1 MSSVY
6 DALTKAGKHTETSG
20 VLTLPW
26 QRISPGWKIMML
38 VLAVVF
44 VLIVNQLMAR
54 VLRTQMDESAVIM
67 TTNLSDAA
75 ASYLASKDMLR
86 LRTTVTKYARLSRV
100 AYVFVRDRDGEVI
113 AHSAATF
120 SPELQQGVTFG
131 QDSQVSRRELTLEGR
146 SIYETRAP
154 ILDGQLGSAYIGISA
169 DAVDREIYQALFMFV
184 WPMTF
189 GIFAAVIV
197 VVILAQPSI
206 RALRRLIEL
215 RLLFSNRHVIDLWRA
230 AGRGRDPHKSTTMLH
245 TEQK

>member
-6 DALTKAGKHTETSG
+6 DALTKAGKHTEPSG

-26 QRISPGWKIMML
+26 YHTSLGWKITIL
-38 VLAVVF
+38 LLTVVF
-44 VLIVNQLMAR
+44 VVIVNQLMAR
-54 VLRTQMDESAVIM
+54 VLRNQMNENAVIM

-75 ASYLASKDMLR
+75 ASYLASKDLLR

-100 AYVFVRDRDGEVI
+100 AYVFVRDREGEVI
-113 AHSAATF
+113 AHSPATF
-120 SPELQQGVTFG
+120 SPELKQPLTFP
-131 QDSQVSRRELTLEGR
+131 QDSQVSGRELTLEGR

-206 RALRRLIEL
+206 RALRRLMEL
-215 RLLFSNRHVIDLWRA
+215 SS
-230 AGRGRDPHKSTTMLH
+230 GSQGP
-245 TEQK
+245 